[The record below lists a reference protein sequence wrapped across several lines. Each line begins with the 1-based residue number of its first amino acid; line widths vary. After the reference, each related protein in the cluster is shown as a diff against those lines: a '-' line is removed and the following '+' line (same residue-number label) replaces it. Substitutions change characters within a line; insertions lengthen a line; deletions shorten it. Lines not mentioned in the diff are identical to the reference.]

1 MSLDIERWLR
11 RPKIDVHCHVWNL
24 GNEAEEATSA
34 ERLISTGEMLGI
46 TEYWCSSPIT
56 GGRLASI
63 EEVRAENDAVL
74 RAMKRFPEHI
84 RGMCFVIPGHYR
96 QAVDE
101 VDRCLDAGMIGVKL
115 YNQYRINDPAVFP
128 VIERVIERGVPL
140 LEHAGFVCG
149 REFLD
154 QQPLISDGRHFAEM
168 NRLYPEAMVIHAH
181 IGGGGDWENTIRAMR
196 NTSPNLVCDVSGSNL
211 DDGQVELAVAE
222 MGPDRVLFGTDGTM
236 TGSVGKVIDA
246 TLTDEEKDLIFWG
259 NAERIL
265 AAQGAAP
272 ILTKKEAVA

>member
-1 MSLDIERWLR
+1 MRLDIERWRR

-24 GNEAEEATSA
+24 GNEADEATSA
-34 ERLISTGEMLGI
+34 ERLISTGDMLGI
-46 TEYWCSSPIT
+46 TEFWCSSPIT
-56 GGRLASI
+56 GGRLAGI

-74 RAMKRFPEHI
+74 RAMKRFPDRI
-84 RGMCFVIPGHYR
+84 RGLCFVIPGHYR
-96 QAVDE
+96 HALDE
-101 VDRCLDAGMIGVKL
+101 IDRCLDAGMIGLKL
-115 YNQYRINDPAVFP
+115 YNQYRIDDPAVFP
-128 VIERVIERGVPL
+128 VIERIIERKVPL
-140 LEHAGFVCG
+140 LEHAGLPTS

-154 QQPLISDGRHFAEM
+154 AQPLISNGRHFAAM
-168 NRLYPEAMVIHAH
+168 NRRYPEAMVIHAH

-196 NTSPNLVCDVSGSNL
+196 GTSRSLVCDVSGSNL

-222 MGPDRVLFGTDGTM
+222 MGADRVLFGTDGTM

-246 TLTDEEKDLIFWG
+246 TLTDEEKDMIFWD

-272 ILTKKEAVA
+272 LRTGKEAVA

>member
-24 GNEAEEATSA
+24 GNEADEATSA
-34 ERLISTGEMLGI
+34 ERLISTGDMLGI
-46 TEYWCSSPIT
+46 TEFWCSSPIT
-56 GGRLASI
+56 SGRLAGI

-74 RAMKRFPEHI
+74 RAMKRFPDHI
-84 RGMCFVIPGHYR
+84 RGLCFVIPGHY
-96 QAVDE
+96 QSALDE
-101 VDRCLDAGMIGVKL
+101 IDRCLDAGMIGLKL
-115 YNQYRINDPAVFP
+115 YNQYRIDDPAVVP
-128 VIERVIERGVPL
+128 VIERIVERKVPL
-140 LEHAGFVCG
+140 LEHAGLPTS

-154 QQPLISDGRHFAEM
+154 GQPLISNGRHFAAM
-168 NRLYPEAMVIHAH
+168 NRRYPEAMVIHAH

-196 NTSPNLVCDVSGSNL
+196 GTSRSLVCDVSGSNL

-236 TGSVGKVIDA
+236 SGSVGKVIDA
-246 TLTDEEKDLIFWG
+246 TLTDKEKDMIFWD

-272 ILTKKEAVA
+272 LRTGKEVAA

>member
-24 GNEAEEATSA
+24 GNEADEATSA
-34 ERLISTGEMLGI
+34 ERLISTGDMLGI
-46 TEYWCSSPIT
+46 TEFWCSSPIT
-56 GGRLASI
+56 GGRLAGI

-74 RAMKRFPEHI
+74 RAMKRFPDHI
-84 RGMCFVIPGHYR
+84 RGLCFVIPGHYR
-96 QAVDE
+96 HALDE
-101 VDRCLDAGMIGVKL
+101 IDRCLDAGMIGLKL
-115 YNQYRINDPAVFP
+115 YNQYRIDDPAVVP
-128 VIERVIERGVPL
+128 VIERIVERKVPL
-140 LEHAGFVCG
+140 LEHAGLPTS

-154 QQPLISDGRHFAEM
+154 GQPLISNGRHFAAM
-168 NRLYPEAMVIHAH
+168 NRRYPEAMVIHAH

-196 NTSPNLVCDVSGSNL
+196 GTSRSLVCDVSGSNL

-236 TGSVGKVIDA
+236 SGSVGKVIDA
-246 TLTDEEKDLIFWG
+246 TLTDKEKDMIFWD

-272 ILTKKEAVA
+272 LRQGKEVPA

>member
-24 GNEAEEATSA
+24 DNEADEVTSA
-34 ERLISTGEMLGI
+34 ERLIWTGDLLGI

-63 EEVRAENDAVL
+63 EEVCAENDAVL
-74 RAMKRFPEHI
+74 RAMKRFPDHI
-84 RGMCFVIPGHYR
+84 RGLCFVIPGHY
-96 QAVDE
+96 QHALDE
-101 VDRCLDAGMIGVKL
+101 IDRCLDAGMIGLKL
-115 YNQYRINDPAVFP
+115 YNQYRIDDPAVYP
-128 VIERVIERGVPL
+128 VLERIIERRVPL
-140 LEHAGFVCG
+140 LEHAGLPTA

-154 QQPLISDGRHFAEM
+154 AQPQISNGQHFAEM
-168 NRLYPEAMVIHAH
+168 NRRYPEAMVIHAH

-196 NTSPNLVCDVSGSNL
+196 GTSPNLVCDVAGSNL

-222 MGPDRVLFGTDGTM
+222 MGADRVLFGTDGTM

-246 TLTDEEKDLIFWG
+246 TLTDEEKDMIFWG
-259 NAERIL
+259 NAKRIL
-265 AAQGAAP
+265 AAQGASP
-272 ILTKKEAVA
+272 IRTGKEASA